1 MRITMPSRF
10 ALDTAVTRV
19 DDRRYAVRIDRGWWV
34 VRGPN
39 GGYLAALILRAIT
52 TDVAD
57 PARRPRSFTVH
68 YLRPPREGDVEL
80 VVQPER
86 VGRTTTVATARMMQD
101 GKLTALAMA
110 ALGTD
115 RPGPEFAH
123 LVPPTVAAPGEIAP
137 SRGPVAIPMRE
148 RYEMRIAL
156 GRPPWEEAPAAAA
169 VTGGWIR
176 LTDPEPLDAHV
187 IAALTDAWFPAVF
200 TVTRERVQ
208 VPTVDLTIH
217 FRDAPAPVH
226 DWCLVRFVSRHASH
240 GFVEEDGEIWSRD
253 GRLLAQSRQLA
264 LMSIAD
270 GGDHPST

>member
-1 MRITMPSRF
+1 MASRF
-10 ALDTAVTRV
+10 ATDTAVTRIA
-19 DDRRYAVRIDRGWWV
+19 DRRYAARIDHGWWV

-39 GGYLAALILRAIT
+39 GGYLAALVLRAIT

-57 PARRPRSFTVH
+57 PARRPRSFTIH
-68 YLRPPREGDVEL
+68 YLRPPREGDAEI

-86 VGRTTTVATARMMQD
+86 TGRTTSVATARLTQD
-101 GKLTALAMA
+101 GKLTALAVA

-123 LVPPTVAAPGEIAP
+123 LAPPEVPGPDEIAP
-137 SRGPVAIPMRE
+137 PVRRPIDIPLRD
-148 RYEMRIAL
+148 RFEMRIAL
-156 GRPPWEEAPAAAA
+156 GRLPWEEAPAREA

-176 LTDPEPLDAHV
+176 LAEPEPLDAHV
-187 IAALTDAWFPAVF
+187 IATLSDAWFPAVF
-200 TVTRERVQ
+200 TVTAERVQ

-217 FRDAPAPVH
+217 FRDEPAHVH
-226 DWCLVRFVSRHASH
+226 DWCLTRFVSRHASH

-264 LMSIAD
+264 LMSRAET
-270 GGDHPST
+270 P

>member
-1 MRITMPSRF
+1 MPSRF
-10 ALDTAVTRV
+10 ATDTAVTRMGE
-19 DDRRYAVRIDRGWWV
+19 RRYTARLDHGWWV

-57 PARRPRSFTVH
+57 PTRRPRSFTVH
-68 YLRPPREGDVEL
+68 YLRPPRDGDVEV

-86 VGRTTTVATARMMQD
+86 VGRTTTVVTARMVQD
-101 GKLTALAMA
+101 GKLTAIAVA

-123 LVPPTVAAPGEIAP
+123 LVPPEVPAPTGIAMP
-137 SRGPVAIPMRE
+137 PRSPVEIPMRE

-156 GRPPWEEAPAAAA
+156 GRSPWEVAPAAEAL
-169 VTGGWIR
+169 TGGWIR
-176 LTDPEPLDAHV
+176 LADPEPLDSHV
-187 IAALTDAWFPAVF
+187 IAALTDAWFPALF

-217 FRDAPAPVH
+217 FRDEPARVH
-226 DWCLVRFVSRHASH
+226 DWCLARFVSRHASH

-264 LMSIAD
+264 LMSL
-270 GGDHPST
+270 P

>member
-1 MRITMPSRF
+1 VPSRF
-10 ALDTAVTRV
+10 ASDTAVTRV
-19 DDRRYAVRIDRGWWV
+19 GDRTYTARIDRGWWV
-34 VRGPN
+34 LRGPN

-57 PARRPRSFTVH
+57 PTRRPRSFTVH
-68 YLRPPREGDVEL
+68 YLRPPREGDVDL
-80 VVQPER
+80 IVQPER
-86 VGRTTTVATARMMQD
+86 VGRTATVVTARMMQD
-101 GKLTALAMA
+101 GKLTALAVA

-123 LVPPTVAAPGEIAP
+123 LVPPEVPGPTEITTPLRAPIE
-137 SRGPVAIPMRE
+137 IPMRE

-156 GRPPWEEAPAAAA
+156 GRPPWEEKPAHEA

-176 LTDPEPLDAHV
+176 LSDPEPLDAHV
-187 IAALTDAWFPAVF
+187 IAALTDAWFPSIF
-200 TVTRERVQ
+200 TVTREPIQ

-217 FRDAPAPVH
+217 FRDEPPHVH
-226 DWCLVRFVSRHASH
+226 DWCLARFVSRHASH

-264 LMSIAD
+264 LMSPAASP
-270 GGDHPST
+270 G

>member
-1 MRITMPSRF
+1 MPSRF
-10 ALDTAVTRV
+10 ATDTAVTRI
-19 DDRRYAVRIDRGWWV
+19 DDHRYTARIDPGWWIL
-34 VRGPN
+34 RGPN

-52 TDVAD
+52 TDVAA

-68 YLRPPREGDVEL
+68 YLRPPREGDADL

-86 VGRTTTVATARMMQD
+86 VGRTTTVVTARMTQD
-101 GKLTALAMA
+101 GKLTALAVA

-123 LVPPTVAAPGEIAP
+123 LVPPVVPQPTEIAAPPRAP
-137 SRGPVAIPMRE
+137 IQLPLRE

-156 GRPPWEEAPAAAA
+156 GGAPWDAAPAAEA

-176 LTDPEPLDAHV
+176 LADTEPLDAHV
-187 IAALTDAWFPAVF
+187 IAALTDAWFPALF
-200 TVTRERVQ
+200 TMTREAVQ

-217 FRDAPAPVH
+217 FRDEPAHAH

-264 LMSIAD
+264 LMSPPA
-270 GGDHPST
+270 SA